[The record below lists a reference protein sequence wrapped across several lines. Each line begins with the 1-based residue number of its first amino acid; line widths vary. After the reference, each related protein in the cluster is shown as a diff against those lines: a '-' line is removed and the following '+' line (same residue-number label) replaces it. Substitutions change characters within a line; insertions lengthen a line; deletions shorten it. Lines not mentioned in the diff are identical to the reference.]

1 MATGGARGWA
11 AALGSALLIGAL
23 LIACGRSGSTG
34 GSESTDGAAGL
45 TDGSEN
51 PGATVSPTATAT
63 ATPPEELCT
72 EVVAY
77 WSRKTLDDDTYGD
90 YQSMGL
96 SNGQYEI
103 LRKVVDAARAEQ
115 KRAGTKA
122 TERLID
128 RRARTGC
135 EEWYREGGPS
145 NGPWQ

>member
-1 MATGGARGWA
+1 MATGGVRGWA
-11 AALGSALLIGAL
+11 AALGPALLIGAL
-23 LIACGRSGSTG
+23 LTGCGQPGSTDGSGSTAG
-34 GSESTDGAAGL
+34 PGSTDRSGNAGP
-45 TDGSEN
+45 TD
-51 PGATVSPTATAT
+51 SPSAT

-72 EVVAY
+72 KVVAY

-122 TERLID
+122 AERLID
-128 RRARTGC
+128 RRTRAGC